1 MQGMADFVVQT
12 SVFVSYVWNENAAI
26 RLFYV
31 FRLST
36 DSVDN
41 FVGCSVY
48 LFYLYENIGL
58 IQMAQILLP
67 CDTSMNPIKA
77 LKI

>member
-1 MQGMADFVVQT
+1 MPSTISFYVQAGFFIGFVW
-12 SVFVSYVWNENAAI
+12 YENAAV

-48 LFYLYENIGL
+48 LFYLYENIDL

-67 CDTSMNPIKA
+67 CDTSMNPIKG